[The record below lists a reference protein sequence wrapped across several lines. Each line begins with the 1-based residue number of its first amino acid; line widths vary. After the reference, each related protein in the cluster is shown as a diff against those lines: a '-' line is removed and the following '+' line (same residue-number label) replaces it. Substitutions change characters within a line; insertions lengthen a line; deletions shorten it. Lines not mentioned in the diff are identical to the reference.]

1 MIDGLS
7 DLDLQSWTK
16 CSQIPVVSVLIISF
30 IETKVVS
37 TVKKEI
43 ASVESA

>member
-1 MIDGLS
+1 MVDGLS

-30 IETKVVS
+30 IEISCVNCEKGDC
-37 TVKKEI
+37 
-43 ASVESA
+43 